1 MSQENKMAARDLYRH
16 PEVGDMVI
24 QSNDNT
30 HKKWT
35 GVVYKIKRNEYG
47 HGTAFLHWLPDPPPF
62 YNKEYGIPCVNI
74 HNRWDVYDVIKK
86 S

>member
-35 GVVYKIKRNEYG
+35 GGVY
-47 HGTAFLHWLPDPPPF
+47 
-62 YNKEYGIPCVNI
+62 
-74 HNRWDVYDVIKK
+74 
-86 S
+86 